1 MPIRVAIIEDH
12 VEFRES
18 IAYIL
23 QSTEGFESAGKCGS
37 VEEALVKL
45 SKPQVILLDINLPGM
60 SGIEGMG
67 RLKARFPGA
76 HIIMLTV
83 FDDDNHLFRAILAGA
98 DGYILKKT
106 PPLRLLQAIEDAASG
121 GSPMTP
127 SIAKQAMALFKS
139 YAPQKSAVNP
149 LTQREQEI
157 LGLLVDGL
165 SNGEISNKL
174 FISLQAVRNHIRHI
188 YEKLHVHSKAQAVAK
203 ALKTQFGR

>member
-23 QSTEGFESAGKCGS
+23 QSTEGFVCAGKCDS